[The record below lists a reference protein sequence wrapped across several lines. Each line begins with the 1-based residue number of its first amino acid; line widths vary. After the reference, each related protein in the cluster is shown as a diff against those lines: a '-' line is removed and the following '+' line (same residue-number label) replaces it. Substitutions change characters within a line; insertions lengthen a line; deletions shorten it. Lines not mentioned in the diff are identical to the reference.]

1 MTSPYRTAMTASPR
15 QQTYLVCTIARGA
28 ASSPTSRPIE
38 GSSAVAICPITSLAG
53 TSRQST
59 FCWQLSSLGFAIAD
73 NRVGGDA
80 DEISDVAVN
89 DCLAD
94 DRLIAIWRPGM
105 LVEVMVVAA
114 VP

>member
-1 MTSPYRTAMTASPR
+1 
-15 QQTYLVCTIARGA
+15 
-28 ASSPTSRPIE
+28 
-38 GSSAVAICPITSLAG
+38 
-53 TSRQST
+53 
-59 FCWQLSSLGFAIAD
+59 LSSLGFDIAD

-80 DEISDVAVN
+80 GEISDVAMN